1 MQKSNLEGLK
11 RGGIMGSSR
20 IESYQN
26 NLNTSICGLR
36 VYPNQDSA
44 ESLPKNSNALPGSPK
59 TRVHNLT
66 TGWRKHQ
73 PSQPTPSSN
82 ICPIRKSPREQ
93 TTKAGA
99 NCDPRIFTYYWP
111 SGLLLTT
118 LNYQIII
125 KLYKGQCIKDGRLV
139 MIPTLYFEELC
150 GSKLLHKYRWF
161 TKKTVH
167 HPANASHK
175 FHLQDP
181 KHTQHLQYSNYV
193 KFGNNKFI

>member
-1 MQKSNLEGLK
+1 MC
-11 RGGIMGSSR
+11 SSR

-26 NLNTSICGLR
+26 NLKTSICGLR

-73 PSQPTPSSN
+73 PSQPTPSS
-82 ICPIRKSPREQ
+82 
-93 TTKAGA
+93 GA
-99 NCDPRIFTYYWP
+99 NFDLQTFKWYR
-111 SGLLLTT
+111 
-118 LNYQIII
+118 
-125 KLYKGQCIKDGRLV
+125 GQCIKEGRLV

-167 HPANASHK
+167 HPAQECITQVS
-175 FHLQDP
+175 LTRSQT
-181 KHTQHLQYSNYV
+181 HTTSTVFKLCQIW
-193 KFGNNKFI
+193 K